1 MGETAAELGV
11 GIKQILF
18 ATDFSRPSER
28 ALPYALSLA
37 RKYDAKIFAAHVSA
51 EPIGVPSSMREGLH
65 GLGVKHRKED
75 GDGLAHLEN
84 QLRGVRHE
92 IISRRG
98 DIWSQLS
105 DIVRTA
111 EVDLIVIGTH
121 GRTGAGKLL
130 MGSVAET
137 IFRQAPCPVLTVGPG
152 VSGEPAS
159 VADLHEILVPI
170 DFSPESLAALP
181 YAVSLAQQD
190 DARLYLL
197 NVAGKYQRGETLL
210 DTQLRNLIPP
220 KAHLFCEPKVFV
232 ETGAPAERILAVAE
246 ELGTDLIVLGVKR
259 TPSIFEASSHLPQA
273 TAYKV
278 VSQANC
284 PVLTVRGK

>member
-1 MGETAAELGV
+1 MGELTVALGI

-18 ATDFSRPSER
+18 ATDFSQPSER

-37 RKYDAKIFAAHVSA
+37 REYDARIFAAHIAA
-51 EPIGVPSSMREGLH
+51 EPFGVPASMREGLH
-65 GLGVKHRKED
+65 GLGIKRHKEE
-75 GDGLAHLEN
+75 GGLAHLES
-84 QLRGVRHE
+84 QLRELRHE
-92 IISRRG
+92 IIWREG
-98 DIWSQLS
+98 DVWTELS
-105 DIVRTA
+105 EIVQR
-111 EVDLIVIGTH
+111 EGIDLIVIGTH

-130 MGSVAET
+130 MGSVAEA
-137 IFRQAPCPVLTVGPG
+137 IFRQAPCPVLTVGPE

-159 VADLHEILVPI
+159 VADLHEILVPV

-181 YAVSLAQQD
+181 YAISLARHD

-197 NVAGKYQRGETLL
+197 HVAGRYQRGETLL
-210 DTQLRNLIPP
+210 DTQLRNLIPRD
-220 KAHLFCEPKVFV
+220 ARLFCEPKVFV
-232 ETGAPAERILAVAE
+232 ESGAPAERILELAE

-259 TPSIFEASSHLPQA
+259 TPSIFEATRHLPQA

-278 VSQANC
+278 VSEASC